1 VTLEALNALSPEE
14 AEAEFMR
21 CCGSRTWAKEMT
33 RLRPYKT
40 SASLYA
46 TADRTWLSIAEHDWL
61 EAFSHH
67 PRIGDGAA
75 LEKRFAS
82 TAEWAS
88 NEQKGT
94 AGAPR
99 AVLDRLKQLNQEYEK
114 KFPHV
119 FLICATGKSAEEML
133 ANLESRI
140 GNDPKRELTLAS
152 GEQMK
157 ITRLRLEKLLA

>member
-1 VTLEALNALSPEE
+1 MTLEELNGLAPEL
-14 AEAEFMR
+14 AETEFMR
-21 CCGSRTWAKEMT
+21 CCGSRTWAREMV
-33 RLRPYKT
+33 RLRPFKT
-40 SASLYA
+40 ASSLYA

-88 NEQKGT
+88 SEQKGT
-94 AGAPR
+94 VGAPR
-99 AVLDRLKQLNQEYEK
+99 AVLDRLKHLNQEYEK

-133 ANLESRI
+133 ANLESRMM
-140 GNDPKRELTLAS
+140 NDPKRELTIAS

-157 ITRLRLEKLLA
+157 IIRLRLEKLLA

>member
-1 VTLEALNALSPEE
+1 MTLDELNGLAPDL

-21 CCGSRTWAKEMT
+21 CCGSTVWAKEMT
-33 RLRPYKT
+33 RLRPYK
-40 SASLYA
+40 SRESLFA
-46 TADRTWLSIAEHDWL
+46 TADRTWLSISEHDWL

-88 NEQKGT
+88 GEQSGT
-94 AGAPR
+94 RNASR
-99 AVLDRLKQLNQEYEK
+99 AVLDRLKQMNREYEK
-114 KFPHV
+114 RFPHV

-133 ANLESRI
+133 ANLESRL
-140 GNDPKRELTLAS
+140 GNDPKRELTVAS

-157 ITRLRLEKLLA
+157 ITRIRLEKLLA

>member
-1 VTLEALNALSPEE
+1 MV
-14 AEAEFMR
+14 
-21 CCGSRTWAKEMT
+21 

-40 SASLYA
+40 RESLFA
-46 TADRTWLSIAEHDWL
+46 TADRTWLSISEHDWL

-75 LEKRFAS
+75 LEARFAA
-82 TAEWAS
+82 TATWAT

-94 AGAPR
+94 RGAPR
-99 AVLDRLKQLNQEYEK
+99 EVLEKLKSLNQEYEK
-114 KFPHV
+114 RFPHV

-133 ANLESRI
+133 ENLEARLS
-140 GNDPKRELTLAS
+140 NDPKRELTLAS

-157 ITRLRLEKLLA
+157 ITRLRLEKLLS